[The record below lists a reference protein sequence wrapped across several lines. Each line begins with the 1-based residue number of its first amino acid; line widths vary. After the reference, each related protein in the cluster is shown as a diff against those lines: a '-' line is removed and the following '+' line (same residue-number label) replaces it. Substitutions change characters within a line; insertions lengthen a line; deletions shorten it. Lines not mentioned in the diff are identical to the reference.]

1 MAIDKKGTK
10 QIADN
15 RKARHDYF
23 VLEQIEC
30 GIELVG
36 PPLWPQLAEMP
47 LLAAV
52 VGALFVGVGAG
63 LSVRAG
69 GASGGDDALAM
80 CIAHVTGMGIQWA
93 YLSTDL
99 VVLGLSLT
107 YIPLRRIGYSL
118 LTVLIS
124 GQLIGLVQRLPLPW
138 DRAQPETME

>member
-1 MAIDKKGTK
+1 MIPIRLRQAS
-10 QIADN
+10 
-15 RKARHDYF
+15 
-23 VLEQIEC
+23 
-30 GIELVG
+30 
-36 PPLWPQLAEMP
+36 
-47 LLAAV
+47 LLLFAMLISVVAFYQMFLRVYGHFPANYIGLLAV

-138 DRAQPETME
+138 DKPRPEAAE

>member
-1 MAIDKKGTK
+1 MTDKPSPRR
-10 QIADN
+10 QEWL
-15 RKARHDYF
+15 RQRQRSRRR
-23 VLEQIEC
+23 VR
-30 GIELVG
+30 
-36 PPLWPQLAEMP
+36 LWQAG
-47 LLAAV
+47 LLAALL
-52 VGALFVGVGAG
+52 GGLFVGVGVG
-63 LSVRAG
+63 IVVREG

-138 DRAQPETME
+138 DKPRPEAAE